1 MKKPNFKKITRH
13 CYAVKNQNGFN
24 NSLYD
29 YFGIDLGETSYSKER
44 IRKMVYKFPTKYPT
58 TIIIVDMSFEC
69 SCIYI
74 EHFDMDDVWHSLAD
88 ILIK

>member
-1 MKKPNFKKITRH
+1 MEKPNFKKITGH

-29 YFGIDLGETSYSKER
+29 YFGVESNGAYSKER
-44 IRKMVYKFPTKYPT
+44 IREMLQNFPTRYPT
-58 TIIIVDMSFEC
+58 TIIIVDLSFEC
-69 SCIYI
+69 GSVYI
-74 EHFDMDDVWHSLAD
+74 EHFDMDDVWHSSAD

>member
-1 MKKPNFKKITRH
+1 MKKPNFKKITGH

-29 YFGIDLGETSYSKER
+29 YFGVDSGETSHSKDK
-44 IRKMVYKFPTKYPT
+44 IRDMVHSFPTKYTT
-58 TIIIVDMSFEC
+58 TIIIIDMSFEC
-69 SCIYI
+69 SAVYI
-74 EHFDMDDVWHSLAD
+74 EHFDMDDIWHSSAD

>member
-1 MKKPNFKKITRH
+1 MEKPNFKKITGH

-29 YFGIDLGETSYSKER
+29 YFSVGSNGAYSKEI
-44 IRKMVYKFPTKYPT
+44 IREMLQNFPTKYPT
-58 TIIIVDMSFEC
+58 TIIIVDLSFEC
-69 SCIYI
+69 GSVYI
-74 EHFDMDDVWHSLAD
+74 EHFDMDDVWHSSAD